1 MQEGVPVVEY
11 IVAMWMSYPHWD
23 RKQHL
28 RRVLD
33 VVFGIVVVSPYVA
46 DFVDDSQ
53 TALDSDSLVSSLHF
67 VRSWFRYSFAGRT
80 RRNLQGLLRVT
91 DSSDML
97 ESRLSDVV
105 RAKPWDQLL
114 KVGLDTT
121 LASCESVL
129 TNDQNLAVVPAVDD
143 YRSNVLAQ
151 LSTLDKE
158 PASPVCDPSSSKGT
172 RCAATSKAKMARTQS
187 AVKLQTPVSAPV
199 RRSSSKE
206 ASSRGQGSSTRIDV
220 GRRTGGKPRGA
231 KTLILSTC
239 SSGSVSHDAK
249 QSVGKGKNAT
259 GKNKKARRA
268 VLESS
273 DGASDE
279 Y

>member
-1 MQEGVPVVEY
+1 
-11 IVAMWMSYPHWD
+11 MWMSYPHWY

-33 VVFGIVVVSPYVA
+33 VVFGLVVVSPYVA

-53 TALDSDSLVSSLHF
+53 TALDSDTLVSSLHF

-121 LASCESVL
+121 LASCESIL
-129 TNDQNLAVVPAVDD
+129 TNDQNSGVVPAMDD
-143 YRSNVLAQ
+143 YRSNVLARV
-151 LSTLDKE
+151 STLDKE
-158 PASPVCDPSSSKGT
+158 PASPTCGPSSSKGK
-172 RCAATSKAKMARTQS
+172 RFAVTSKAKIARTQS
-187 AVKLQTPVSAPV
+187 AVKLQTPMSAPV
-199 RRSSSKE
+199 RRSGSKE
-206 ASSRGQGSSTRIDV
+206 DSSRGQGSSTRTGV

-239 SSGSVSHDAK
+239 SSGSVSHDVK
-249 QSVGKGKNAT
+249 QSVGKGKSVT
-259 GKNKKARRA
+259 DMKKKLDELFSSLQMVLRRSISF
-268 VLESS
+268 ETICQ
-273 DGASDE
+273 
-279 Y
+279 